1 MTTEHKFL
9 AFDLGATSGRAI
21 VGGFSG
27 GRFAMEEI
35 YRFPNGVQEIDGRF
49 HWNTDELF
57 GHLKAGLKKAAEL
70 GYEIESIGIDTWG
83 VDFGCIG
90 ADGKLLAWPRAY
102 RDPYTDGI
110 PEEVFGIIPREELYG
125 VTGIQIMNFNTI
137 FQLYIEGE

>member
-1 MTTEHKFL
+1 MITEHKFL

-21 VGGFSG
+21 VGGFSD

-70 GYEIESIGIDTWG
+70 
-83 VDFGCIG
+83 
-90 ADGKLLAWPRAY
+90 A
-102 RDPYTDGI
+102 I
-110 PEEVFGIIPREELYG
+110 PPAC
-125 VTGIQIMNFNTI
+125 
-137 FQLYIEGE
+137 